1 MIRIAICDDEAPTRA
16 YLTSLI
22 RAQDCPCE
30 VVEYASAGD
39 CLADHRGI
47 DLLFLDIE
55 LNATGPDGMALARQI
70 REQSAVT
77 QPVIIFVTGYERY
90 VFDAFDVGAFQYLLK
105 PVDEE
110 KFAQVFARAVEQ
122 IEAGR
127 VQPQLSHALT
137 LQSAGTSRTVPLDSI
152 YYIESSN
159 HKVVLRLKDGE
170 FSCYAKIRDLE
181 AELGDQFFRVHKGY
195 LVNLAYVEG
204 YSKTELTLTNGEK
217 LLISKYKYQD
227 FVKAYLRFVKRGLA
241 YERDRVS
248 DIQSGIFRWGGI
260 DIRRPA
266 HRLFPAFRSPGQ
278 TAARAAPCFFRLHSV

>member
-1 MIRIAICDDEAPTRA
+1 MIRIAICDDETNIRA

-22 RAQDCPCE
+22 RAQSCPCE
-30 VVEYASAGD
+30 IAEYASAGD
-39 CLADHRGI
+39 LLAGHREM

-55 LNATGPDGMALARQI
+55 LNGTGPDGMALARQI
-70 REQSAVT
+70 RERTSGT

-127 VQPQLSHALT
+127 VQPQPSHALA

-181 AELGDQFFRVHKGY
+181 AELGDQFCRVHKGY

-204 YSKTELTLTNGEK
+204 YSKTELMLTNGEK
-217 LLISKYKYQD
+217 LLISKYKYPD
-227 FVKAYLRFVKRGLA
+227 FVKAYLRFVKRGAGL
-241 YERDRVS
+241 
-248 DIQSGIFRWGGI
+248 
-260 DIRRPA
+260 
-266 HRLFPAFRSPGQ
+266 
-278 TAARAAPCFFRLHSV
+278 

>member
-16 YLTSLI
+16 YLASLI

-122 IEAGR
+122 IMSNREN
-127 VQPQLSHALT
+127 PQKGPVLT
-137 LQSAGTSRTVPLDSI
+137 LQSANASKTVPLDSI

-159 HKVVLRLKDGE
+159 HKVELHLKDGV
-170 FSCYAKIRDLE
+170 FACYAKIGDLE
-181 AELGDQFFRVHKGY
+181 LELQDQFFRIHKGY
-195 LVNLAYVEG
+195 LVNLSYVSG
-204 YSKTELTLTNGEK
+204 YSKTEVTLTNGER
-217 LLISKYKYQD
+217 LLLSKYKYPD
-227 FVKAYLRFVKRGLA
+227 FTKAYLRFLKKGAGL
-241 YERDRVS
+241 
-248 DIQSGIFRWGGI
+248 
-260 DIRRPA
+260 
-266 HRLFPAFRSPGQ
+266 
-278 TAARAAPCFFRLHSV
+278 

>member
-16 YLTSLI
+16 YLASLI
-22 RAQDCPCE
+22 RAQECPCE

-39 CLADHRGI
+39 CLAGHRGI

-55 LNATGPDGMALARQI
+55 LSTTGPNGMDLARKL
-70 REQSAVT
+70 REQPAVT

-122 IEAGR
+122 IGAGR
-127 VQPQLSHALT
+127 ETLARTLT

-195 LVNLAYVEG
+195 LVNLVYVEG

-227 FVKAYLRFVKRGLA
+227 FVKAYLRFVKRGAGL
-241 YERDRVS
+241 
-248 DIQSGIFRWGGI
+248 
-260 DIRRPA
+260 
-266 HRLFPAFRSPGQ
+266 
-278 TAARAAPCFFRLHSV
+278 

>member
-1 MIRIAICDDEAPTRA
+1 MIRIAICDDEAPARA
-16 YLTSLI
+16 CLASLI
-22 RAQDCPCE
+22 RAQGRPCE

-39 CLADHRGI
+39 CLADRREI
-47 DLLFLDIE
+47 DLLFLDIA
-55 LNATGPDGMALARQI
+55 LNAAGPDGMALARQI
-70 REQSAVT
+70 REGGPAAR
-77 QPVIIFVTGYERY
+77 PVIIFVTGYERY

-110 KFAQVFARAVEQ
+110 KFAQVFARAAAQ

-127 VQPQLSHALT
+127 DTPARTLT
-137 LQSAGTSRTVPLDSI
+137 LQSAGVSRTVPLDSI

-204 YSKTELTLTNGEK
+204 YGKTEVTLTNGEK

-227 FVKAYLRFVKRGLA
+227 FVKTYLRFLKRGAGL
-241 YERDRVS
+241 
-248 DIQSGIFRWGGI
+248 
-260 DIRRPA
+260 
-266 HRLFPAFRSPGQ
+266 
-278 TAARAAPCFFRLHSV
+278 

>member
-1 MIRIAICDDEAPTRA
+1 MIRTAICDDEPQIRA
-16 YLTSLI
+16 DLAALI
-22 RAQDCPCE
+22 RAQPFSCE
-30 VVEYASAGD
+30 IVEYASASD
-39 CLADHRGI
+39 CLADGGEG
-47 DLLFLDIE
+47 DLLFLDVE
-55 LNATGPDGMALARQI
+55 LDAAGMDGMALAARI
-70 REQSAVT
+70 RERYSDVR
-77 QPVIIFVTGYERY
+77 PVIIFVTGYERY

-217 LLISKYKYQD
+217 LLISKYKYPD
-227 FVKAYLRFVKRGLA
+227 FVKAYLRFVKRGAGL
-241 YERDRVS
+241 
-248 DIQSGIFRWGGI
+248 
-260 DIRRPA
+260 
-266 HRLFPAFRSPGQ
+266 
-278 TAARAAPCFFRLHSV
+278 